1 MSFPTRRWVFICL
14 ELELSTRKNSSNAVT
29 KKVLIRRYMSV
40 DISLPVTLWVCWT
53 GRSCRSTSGTCMA
66 SPQCGSVCAPSGWSS
81 SWTLCHKTR
90 RCRSGPGISA
100 LFASGD
106 QIKRLVVLFVPM
118 PINSNIL
125 HRSRLYELDIE
136 FALLNL
142 DGAGL
147 DGRQGDPRRQR
158 RHRELLRPRPRPP
171 GAPVAATPPPPVAA
185 PPREHARP
193 RPRPGPV
200 PGHRLPQSWVGEVGF
215 SSINS
220 NWIYS

>member
-1 MSFPTRRWVFICL
+1 
-14 ELELSTRKNSSNAVT
+14 
-29 KKVLIRRYMSV
+29 MSV
-40 DISLPVTLWVCWT
+40 DIWLLVTLWVCWT
-53 GRSCRSTSGTCMA
+53 GRSCRSTSGTCTA
-66 SPQCGSVCAPSGWSS
+66 SPRCGTAGAPSGSSS

-90 RCRSGPGISA
+90 RCRSGPGISD

-125 HRSRLYELDIE
+125 HRSRMYELDIE

-147 DGRQGDPRRQR
+147 DGRQGDTRRQR
-158 RHRELLRPRPRPP
+158 WHRELLRARPCPP
-171 GAPVAATPPPPVAA
+171 GAPVAATPPSPVAA
-185 PPREHARP
+185 PPREHAG
-193 RPRPGPV
+193 PRPGPV
-200 PGHRLPQSWVGEVGF
+200 AGHRLPQSWVGEVGF

-220 NWIYS
+220 NWIYL